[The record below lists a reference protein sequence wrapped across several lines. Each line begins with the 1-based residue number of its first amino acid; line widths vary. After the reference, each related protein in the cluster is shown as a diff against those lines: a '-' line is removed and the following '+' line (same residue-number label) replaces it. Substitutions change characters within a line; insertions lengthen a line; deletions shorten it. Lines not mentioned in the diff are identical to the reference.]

1 MLVQTKREMAL
12 IVFTAVPESVIS
24 TVIVNF
30 KNLKFS
36 ALAVGPLVELFR
48 NYLSVKNC
56 IS

>member
-1 MLVQTKREMAL
+1 MLGQTKREMAL